1 MSRANAA
8 LDLIANLAL
17 AGAAAA
23 IVVRPEVVAR
33 IASSPLLPKAAALTR
48 GLMPAPAQPRPL
60 ARAKQKA
67 DELAGL
73 ISRYRP
79 QAQRRHQE
87 ITRSAGRRLN
97 GSAAM
102 LAFSVLADSAVEHYR
117 GSFQNRAMYTPLVAA
132 ALTLGA
138 SLFGV
143 TDSRA
148 SKHVMR
154 DAIYA

>member
-48 GLMPAPAQPRPL
+48 RGRVMPAPAQPRPL

-67 DELAGL
+67 DELA
-73 ISRYRP
+73 R
-79 QAQRRHQE
+79 
-87 ITRSAGRRLN
+87 TD
-97 GSAAM
+97 
-102 LAFSVLADSAVEHYR
+102 F
-117 GSFQNRAMYTPLVAA
+117 
-132 ALTLGA
+132 AL
-138 SLFGV
+138 
-143 TDSRA
+143 
-148 SKHVMR
+148 
-154 DAIYA
+154 